1 MSEVFAADFMRT
13 AAFGGAA
20 AALALGILGVYIV
33 LRRVVFVGLALANVA
48 TLGAA
53 IAVTLGWR
61 YEVTIV
67 GAAIAAAVALA
78 LSATPRRVPAESLVG
93 WGYAAAAGAT
103 VLILARSAPDTIQ
116 VMGLVFG
123 TVLAVRWSEAWMLA
137 AIALAVLAVHLV
149 LGKRLTLVVFDS
161 ETAQAAGVRTTW
173 WTVFLYLLVGV
184 ATAAGLRATGT
195 LLAFSLLTLPAMAA
209 LLVTRSLVATFALS
223 AAVAVAS
230 VLAGLAMSFQWDL
243 PTGPLTVVLL
253 AAVVAVAQLVE
264 RVRR

>member
-1 MSEVFAADFMRT
+1 MSEMFAAEFMRT
-13 AAFGGAA
+13 AAVGGCAA
-20 AALALGILGVYIV
+20 AFALGILGVYIV

-53 IAVTLGWR
+53 IAVTLGWS

-67 GAAIAAAVALA
+67 GAAVAAAVALA

-103 VLILARSAPDTIQ
+103 VLILARSAPDTLQ

-123 TVLAVRWSEAWMLA
+123 TVLAVRWSEAGTLA

-161 ETAQAAGVRTTW
+161 ETARAAGVRTTW

-184 ATAAGLRATGT
+184 ATAAALRATGT

-209 LLVTRSLVATFALS
+209 LLVTRSLLATFVLS
-223 AAVAVAS
+223 AAISVAA
-230 VLAGLAMSFQWDL
+230 VLVGLVMSFQWDL

-264 RVRR
+264 RARP

>member
-1 MSEVFAADFMRT
+1 VAEMFAADFMRT
-13 AAFGGAA
+13 AALGGAA
-20 AALALGILGVYIV
+20 AALALGVLGVYVV

-53 IAVTLGWR
+53 IAVTLAWS

-67 GAAIAAAVALA
+67 AAATLAAVALA
-78 LSATPRRVPAESLVG
+78 LLATPRRVPAESLVG
-93 WGYAAAAGAT
+93 WGYAASAGAT
-103 VLILARSAPDTIQ
+103 VLILARSAPDTMQ

-123 TVLAVRWSEAWMLA
+123 TVLAVRPGEAWTLGGLA
-137 AIALAVLAVHLV
+137 LLVIAVHLV
-149 LGKRLTLVVFDS
+149 LGKRLTLVVFDPD
-161 ETAQAAGVRTTW
+161 TARAAGVRTTG

-209 LLVTRSLVATFALS
+209 LLVTRSLLATFALS
-223 AAVAVAS
+223 AAIAVTALL
-230 VLAGLAMSFQWDL
+230 VGLTLSFQWDL

-253 AAVVAVAQLVE
+253 AGVVAAAQLVA
-264 RVRR
+264 RLRR